1 MKIVI
6 TQKCVFYPEWNNNLD
21 LPEDERIRVEYKIPT
36 IAVRERIEDRS
47 ETKAR
52 ADSKGNVEGVDIVL
66 KTDDNAIIDAMLTG
80 IYNCSAEVDGK
91 TIEINGAKTLREAP
105 CVFGGLYEEIVAELR
120 KTLKRGIN
128 EKNSA

>member
-1 MKIVI
+1 MKISV
-6 TQKCVFYPEWNNNLD
+6 TQKGVFYPEWNHNLD
-21 LPEDERIRVEYKIPT
+21 LPESERIRVEYKIPS
-36 IAVRERIEDRS
+36 IAIRERIEDRS
-47 ETKAR
+47 EAKAR

-105 CVFGGLYEEIVAELR
+105 CVFGDLYDEIVRELR
-120 KTLKRGIN
+120 AALKRGIN